1 VAQKRR
7 QATAEKPRRCS
18 NYSIIS
24 VGKLIELDALPLVIF
39 APLLAR
45 TSMFFH
51 TDTHLARLLA
61 RLIGLAALV
70 TVTAAATA
78 QTAKPLKPVTIAIGT
93 QVVNVTYPWLT
104 LPIALGYWKEEG
116 YDVKIVTT
124 AGSLQG
130 IQQMVAGGVDFAQ
143 VNSTGLIQ
151 ANTENKVAVRG
162 LMGTGVIDWGVGV
175 THDSPVKSIMD
186 LKGKKIG
193 IFSLGTGGMPL
204 LKGYLRANGIN
215 PDTDVQI
222 IATGAGAP
230 ALEALKNDRVQA
242 LMFWGSALTGFQNA
256 GTKMRILF
264 DPAWR
269 ALPDFTFATMQKT
282 IDADPAMVE
291 AISRGAAKAT
301 LFAQTNPDC
310 ARQIHWKNF
319 PSTKP
324 TGADEATLA
333 KWDLALLETQL
344 ESMSAAYT
352 MNSGKLIGAMSPAA
366 YGRMQDFMLK
376 DGMIK
381 RTQPVESMLHLK
393 PGFVEA
399 INRFDRNAV
408 IEAAKACKGL

>member
-1 VAQKRR
+1 MKASFL
-7 QATAEKPRRCS
+7 PRFMR
-18 NYSIIS
+18 
-24 VGKLIELDALPLVIF
+24 
-39 APLLAR
+39 LA
-45 TSMFFH
+45 
-51 TDTHLARLLA
+51 AA
-61 RLIGLAALV
+61 ACGLAVGLV
-70 TVTAAATA
+70 TIGA
-78 QTAKPLKPVTIAIGT
+78 QAQGKAAKPLKSVTIALGT

-104 LPIALGYWKEEG
+104 LPIALGYWKDEG

-124 AGSLQG
+124 GGSLQG

-151 ANTENKVAVRG
+151 ANAENNVAVRG

-175 THDSPVKSIMD
+175 PQDSAIKTVAD

-215 PDTDVQI
+215 PDSDVQI

-230 ALEALKNDRVQA
+230 ALEALKSDRVQA
-242 LMFWGSALTGFQNA
+242 LMFWGSALTGFQNT

-264 DPAWR
+264 DPTWR

-282 IDADPAMVE
+282 IDTDPAMVE

-301 LFAQTNPDC
+301 LFAQTNPEC
-310 ARQIHWKNF
+310 ARKIHWKNF

-324 TGADEATLA
+324 TGADETTLV
-333 KWDLALLETQL
+333 KWDLALLQTQL
-344 ESMSAAYT
+344 ETMSAAQT
-352 MNSGKLIGAMSPAA
+352 MNGGTLIGSMSPAA
-366 YGRMQDFMLK
+366 YGRMQELMLK
-376 DGMIK
+376 DGLIK
-381 RTQPVESMLHLK
+381 RTLPPESMLYLK

-399 INRFDRNAV
+399 INRFDHAAV
-408 IEAAKACKGL
+408 VEAAKTCAITL

>member
-1 VAQKRR
+1 MFR
-7 QATAEKPRRCS
+7 S
-18 NYSIIS
+18 
-24 VGKLIELDALPLVIF
+24 
-39 APLLAR
+39 LLAR
-45 TSMFFH
+45 AS
-51 TDTHLARLLA
+51 HLANLAHLAHLAHLAIGAVVCTLLA
-61 RLIGLAALV
+61 S
-70 TVTAAATA
+70 TAVA
-78 QTAKPLKPVTIAIGT
+78 QTAKPLRPVTIALGT

-104 LPIALGYWKEEG
+104 LPIALGYWKDDG

-130 IQQMVAGGVDFAQ
+130 IQQMIGGSVDFAQ

-151 ANTENKVAVRG
+151 ANTENGVAVRG

-175 THDSPVKSIMD
+175 VQDSPIKSITD

-204 LKGYLRANGIN
+204 LKGYLRANGID
-215 PDTDVQI
+215 PDKDVQI

-230 ALEALKNDRVQA
+230 ALEALKSDRVQA

-264 DPAWR
+264 DPALR
-269 ALPDFTFATMQKT
+269 AMPDFTFATMQKT
-282 IDADPAMVE
+282 IDADPAVVE

-301 LFAQTNPDC
+301 LYAQTNPDC
-310 ARQIHWKNF
+310 TRQIHWKNF

-344 ESMSAAYT
+344 DSMNAAHT
-352 MNSGKLIGAMSPAA
+352 MNGGKLIGAMDPAA

-381 RTQPVESMLHLK
+381 RTLPIESMLYLK

-399 INRFDRNAV
+399 INRFDRAAV
-408 IEAAKACKGL
+408 IEAAKTCKGL

>member
-1 VAQKRR
+1 MSSPL
-7 QATAEKPRRCS
+7 KP
-18 NYSIIS
+18 
-24 VGKLIELDALPLVIF
+24 AF
-39 APLLAR
+39 
-45 TSMFFH
+45 
-51 TDTHLARLLA
+51 ARLAA
-61 RLIGLAALV
+61 RLVTGLAALGILLS
-70 TVTAAATA
+70 AAAA
-78 QTAKPLKPVTIAIGT
+78 QAQAKPLKPVTIALGT

-104 LPIALGYWKEEG
+104 LPIALGYWKEDG
-116 YDVKIVTT
+116 YDVRIVTT
-124 AGSLQG
+124 GGSLQG

-151 ANTENKVAVRG
+151 ANTENNVAVRG
-162 LMGTGVIDWGVGV
+162 LMGTGVIDWGLGV
-175 THDSPVKSIMD
+175 PQDSPVKSVAD

-222 IATGAGAP
+222 IATGAGGP
-230 ALEALKNDRVQA
+230 ALEALRTDRVQA
-242 LMFWGSALTGFQNA
+242 LMFWGSALTGFQNT
-256 GTKMRILF
+256 GMKMRILL

-269 ALPDFTFATMQKT
+269 SLPDFTFATMQKT

-324 TGADEATLA
+324 TGSDEATLA
-333 KWDLALLETQL
+333 KWDLALLQTQL
-344 ESMSAAYT
+344 ETMAAAQAIGG
-352 MNSGKLIGAMSPAA
+352 GKLIGAMSPAA
-366 YGRMQDFMLK
+366 YGRMQDVMLK
-376 DGMIK
+376 DGLIK
-381 RTQPVESMLHLK
+381 RTLPPESMLYLK
-393 PGFVEA
+393 PGFAEA

>member
-1 VAQKRR
+1 MNASYLLKFARLG
-7 QATAEKPRRCS
+7 ALAAGTALS
-18 NYSIIS
+18 
-24 VGKLIELDALPLVIF
+24 
-39 APLLAR
+39 LLAL
-45 TSMFFH
+45 
-51 TDTHLARLLA
+51 D
-61 RLIGLAALV
+61 
-70 TVTAAATA
+70 ATA
-78 QTAKPLKPVTIAIGT
+78 QATPAKPLKPVTIALGT

-104 LPIALGYWKEEG
+104 LPIALGYWKDDG

-151 ANTENKVAVRG
+151 ANADNAVPVRG
-162 LMGTGVIDWGVGV
+162 VMGTGVIDWGIGV
-175 THDSPVKSIMD
+175 PQDGAIKSVAD

-193 IFSLGTGGMPL
+193 IFSLGTGGIPL

-230 ALEALKNDRVQA
+230 ALEALKSDRVQA
-242 LMFWGSALTGFQNA
+242 LMFWGSALTVFQNA
-256 GTKMRILF
+256 GTQMRVIF

-301 LFAQTNPDC
+301 LFAQTNPEC
-310 ARQIHWKNF
+310 ARKIHWKYF

-333 KWDLALLETQL
+333 KWDLALLQTQL
-344 ESMSAAYT
+344 ETMSAAQT
-352 MNSGKLIGAMSPAA
+352 MNGGKLIGAMSAPA
-366 YGRMQDFMLK
+366 YGRMQDQMVK
-376 DGMIK
+376 DGLIK
-381 RTQPVESMLHLK
+381 RTVAPESMLYLK

-399 INRFDRNAV
+399 INNFDHKAV
-408 IEAAKACKGL
+408 IEAAKACKDV

>member
-1 VAQKRR
+1 MSRATMPRSLLSFARR
-7 QATAEKPRRCS
+7 VFTALGAC
-18 NYSIIS
+18 
-24 VGKLIELDALPLVIF
+24 A
-39 APLLAR
+39 
-45 TSMFFH
+45 M
-51 TDTHLARLLA
+51 
-61 RLIGLAALV
+61 LAAAV
-70 TVTAAATA
+70 QA
-78 QTAKPLKPVTIAIGT
+78 QAQPAKPLKPVTIALGT

-104 LPIALGYWKEEG
+104 LPIALGYWKDEG

-130 IQQMVAGGVDFAQ
+130 IQQMVAGGVDFAE

-151 ANTENKVAVRG
+151 ANTDNDVAVRG
-162 LMGTGVIDWGVGV
+162 IMGTGVIDWGVGV
-175 THDSPVKSIMD
+175 AADGPIKSVAD

-204 LKGYLRANGIN
+204 LKGYLHANGIN

-230 ALEALKNDRVQA
+230 ALEALKSDRVQA
-242 LMFWGSALTGFQNA
+242 LMFWGSALTGFQNT
-256 GTKMRILF
+256 GMKMRVLY

-301 LFAQTNPDC
+301 LYAQTNPEC
-310 ARQIHWKNF
+310 ARQIHWKYF

-333 KWDLALLETQL
+333 KWDLALLQTQL
-344 ESMSAAYT
+344 ETMAAAQT
-352 MNSGKLIGAMSPAA
+352 MNGSKLIGAMSPAA

-376 DGMIK
+376 DGLIK
-381 RTQPVESMLHLK
+381 RTVPPESMLDLK

-399 INRFDRNAV
+399 INRFDHEAV
-408 IEAAKACKGL
+408 IAAAKACKGL

>member
-1 VAQKRR
+1 MKA
-7 QATAEKPRRCS
+7 S
-18 NYSIIS
+18 F
-24 VGKLIELDALPLVIF
+24 LPAIT
-39 APLLAR
+39 R
-45 TSMFFH
+45 
-51 TDTHLARLLA
+51 
-61 RLIGLAALV
+61 LAAL
-70 TVTAAATA
+70 AAGAALSLLALDAAA
-78 QTAKPLKPVTIAIGT
+78 QTAPAKPAKPVTIALGT

-116 YDVKIVTT
+116 YDVRIVTT

-151 ANTENKVAVRG
+151 ANVDSDVAVRG

-175 THDSPVKSIMD
+175 PQDSAIKSVTD

-230 ALEALKNDRVQA
+230 ALEALKSDRVQA

-256 GTKMRILF
+256 GTKMRVIY

-269 ALPDFTFATMQKT
+269 ALPDFTFTTMQKT
-282 IDADPAMVE
+282 IDTDPAMVE

-301 LFAQTNPDC
+301 LFAQTNPEC
-310 ARQIHWKNF
+310 TRKIHWKYF

-324 TGADEATLA
+324 TGSDEATLA
-333 KWDLALLETQL
+333 KWDLALLQSQL
-344 ESMSAAYT
+344 ESMSAAHA
-352 MNSGKLIGAMSPAA
+352 MNGGKLIGAMSPAA
-366 YGRMQDFMLK
+366 YGRMQDQMVK
-376 DGMIK
+376 DGLIK
-381 RTQPVESMLHLK
+381 RAIAPESMLYLK

-399 INRFDRNAV
+399 INNFDHKAV
-408 IEAAKACKGL
+408 IDAAKACKGV